1 MSVRVESHEKFE
13 NIYWVV
19 FEDTREKK
27 LATKNLAPGHTV
39 YGERLIR
46 YKGEEYRLWDPY
58 RSKLAASILKGIKVI
73 PIKTG
78 DRILYLGAA
87 TGSTSSHC
95 SDIVGPNGIVFCVEF
110 SPRVLR
116 ELVGVAE
123 HRRNMIPL
131 LEDARFPWKY
141 RMLVSQVDIVYQDVA
156 QPEQAKI
163 LADNADFFLKP
174 NGWAL
179 LAIKARSVDVTAEP
193 SEIYK
198 KEIETLEKR
207 NFEIKDVVHL
217 EPFDKAH
224 AFLVM
229 QYRP

>member
-1 MSVRVESHEKFE
+1 MSAKVELHEKFE
-13 NIYWVV
+13 NIYWAI
-19 FEDTREKK
+19 FEDTGEKK
-27 LATKNLAPGHTV
+27 LATKNLAPGYAV
-39 YGERLIR
+39 YGERLIK

-58 RSKLAASILKGIKVI
+58 RSKLAAAILRGINFV

-95 SDIVGPNGIVFCVEF
+95 SDIVGPNGIVYCVEF

-116 ELVGVAE
+116 ELVGVTE
-123 HRRNMIPL
+123 HHKNMIPL

-141 RMLVSQVDIVYQDVA
+141 RMLVPQVDVIYQDVA

-163 LADNADFFLKP
+163 LADNAEFFLKP

-193 SEIYK
+193 SEVYK

-229 QYRP
+229 QYKP

>member
-1 MSVRVESHEKFE
+1 
-13 NIYWVV
+13 
-19 FEDTREKK
+19 
-27 LATKNLAPGHTV
+27 
-39 YGERLIR
+39 
-46 YKGEEYRLWDPY
+46 
-58 RSKLAASILKGIKVI
+58 
-73 PIKTG
+73 
-78 DRILYLGAA
+78 
-87 TGSTSSHC
+87 
-95 SDIVGPNGIVFCVEF
+95 
-110 SPRVLR
+110 
-116 ELVGVAE
+116 
-123 HRRNMIPL
+123 MIPL

-141 RMLVSQVDIVYQDVA
+141 RMLVPQVDVIYQDVA

-163 LADNADFFLKP
+163 LADNAEFFLKP

-193 SEIYK
+193 SEVYK

-229 QYRP
+229 QYKP

>member
-1 MSVRVESHEKFE
+1 MSVRVEPHEKFE

-19 FEDTREKK
+19 FEDTEEKK
-27 LATKNLAPGHTV
+27 LATKNLAPGHAV

-58 RSKLAASILKGIKVI
+58 RSKLAAAILKGIKVI
-73 PIKTG
+73 PIKAG
-78 DRILYLGAA
+78 DHILYLGAA

-95 SDIVGPNGIVFCVEF
+95 SDIIGPNGIVFCVEF

-123 HRRNMIPL
+123 YRRNMIPL

-141 RMLVSQVDIVYQDVA
+141 RMLVSQVDIIYQDVA

-174 NGWAL
+174 NGWSL
-179 LAIKARSVDVTAEP
+179 LAIKARSVNVTAEP

-229 QYRP
+229 QYKP